1 MGTLDVVVSKEVMLS
16 NKLGNFK
23 IWRST
28 MKSILMKE
36 DLWDLVKEPITVEES
51 SKGGK
56 RKAESS
62 ETEVPLITIELDR
75 LRKRK
80 QRTKS
85 IIELSIELELRI
97 HVEDEIDPRTTWKN
111 LLSLFHTNT
120 IADTMLVLNK
130 WELLKMDE

>member
-51 SKGGK
+51 
-56 RKAESS
+56 SS